1 MKELLYVLGG
11 FVLGVASVIAVICKA
26 IRDRV
31 KSEYEKWD
39 RQREEY

>member
-1 MKELLYVLGG
+1 MREALCALGGYVLGI
-11 FVLGVASVIAVICKA
+11 LTVILVIRKA
-26 IRDRV
+26 IRDKV